1 MPDFLEGPYLP
12 ALGLA
17 AELSEEDRGTLSSY
31 GEFRFADRGE
41 ALIVQGESHGKLVF
55 ILSGVLHAIRRD
67 TERDVLLGSIR
78 RGEWVGEVELFDPA
92 GALCSVM
99 VIEPIQY
106 WTITRSNLEEFINHY
121 PKAGT
126 QIVISLAALLSK
138 RLRSVTKRLM
148 EEAELAVVRASFLG
162 TLSPLP
168 GVCRDIPEALN
179 EWPLQCKA
187 RMAALPVVR
196 SVVIMA
202 TRAATA
208 AANDDFV
215 FGGCPLGVL
224 IMKCISPF

>member
-148 EEAELAVVRASFLG
+148 EEAELAVVRASFLVE
-162 TLSPLP
+162 S
-168 GVCRDIPEALN
+168 
-179 EWPLQCKA
+179 
-187 RMAALPVVR
+187 
-196 SVVIMA
+196 
-202 TRAATA
+202 
-208 AANDDFV
+208 
-215 FGGCPLGVL
+215 
-224 IMKCISPF
+224 